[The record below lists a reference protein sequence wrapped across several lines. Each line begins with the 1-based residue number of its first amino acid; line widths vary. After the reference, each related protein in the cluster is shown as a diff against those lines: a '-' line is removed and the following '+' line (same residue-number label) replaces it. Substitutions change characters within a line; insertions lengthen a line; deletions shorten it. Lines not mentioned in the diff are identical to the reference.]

1 MNRVNLA
8 KVVAAAAIS
17 SALGFTAV
25 GPGAGLAN
33 ADDDHGP
40 WGPWVPWG
48 PGENAQDWVPWVPWV
63 PWRHWGGWQGDN
75 EQ

>member
-1 MNRVNLA
+1 MIRVNLA

-17 SALGFTAV
+17 GALGFTAL
-25 GPGAGLAN
+25 GPGAGTAK
-33 ADDDHGP
+33 ADDGHGP

-48 PGENAQDWVPWVPWV
+48 PGEVAHDWVPWVPWV
-63 PWRHWGGWQGDN
+63 PWGDWRGDQGDN